1 MNEDIMKLE
10 TATRASPEYTRARG
24 LLVERERLE
33 QHLQALDHELDI
45 LGAAGK
51 LARID
56 RLRESLL
63 VSSKVIAPVG

>member
-1 MNEDIMKLE
+1 MNEDILKLE
-10 TATRASPEYTRARG
+10 TAQRVSPEYTRARG
-24 LLVERERLE
+24 LLIERELLE
-33 QHLQALDHELDI
+33 QQLQALDHELDI